1 MSTNKKYETGSL
13 ASLFQSKPSS
23 QPIQSIS
30 SLFSQKIPSPMEEEE
45 PQVSEPENEPYVDE
59 NASALVNKDRKE
71 RTIFVGNVDLQ
82 ATKKE
87 IKKFFT
93 KYGSVE
99 KIWER
104 SLPVNN
110 ESKLPLKAKAI
121 TKDFSKTIP
130 NPTKNCYVL
139 LREKEAAQKS
149 LEANNQVFMN
159 RHLRVDSCS
168 KEKLEVT
175 ILKKKKIVIN

>member
-1 MSTNKKYETGSL
+1 
-13 ASLFQSKPSS
+13 
-23 QPIQSIS
+23 
-30 SLFSQKIPSPMEEEE
+30 MEEEE
-45 PQVSEPENEPYVDE
+45 QVSEPENEPYIDE

-139 LREKEAAQKS
+139 FSEKEAAQKS
-149 LEANNQVFMN
+149 LEANNEMFKN

-168 KEKLEVT
+168 KEKFEV
-175 ILKKKKIVIN
+175 IHFAEKKYLFN

>member
-1 MSTNKKYETGSL
+1 MSAKKKSETGSL
-13 ASLFQSKPSS
+13 ASLFQSQPSS

-30 SLFSQKIPSPMEEEE
+30 SLFTQKIPSPIEEEE
-45 PQVSEPENEPYVDE
+45 LEPENEPYIDE

-139 LREKEAAQKS
+139 FNEKEAAQKS
-149 LEANNQVFMN
+149 LEANNEMFMN

-175 ILKKKKIVIN
+175 ILPKKSIY